1 MLVKLTDNRIRIGAR
16 LEITLERTIRVPEN
30 ATLHY
35 LPPSLGEFPV
45 RDVRTLRGRVPK
57 DWTGFVVPVYQREA
71 LWIRFGAARGD
82 WTAIEPS
89 AGEVN
94 ILTGEPSRGRLQ
106 ADPQNYIVCPKQL
119 WIDGILTAEGSV
131 RQFVAVPLG
140 AGLSVG
146 EQMGLGAAPALSLTA
161 FVPRRGIKLPRF
173 VPEVAQES
181 VMGLGAGGT
190 VRQKIYRDPLPK
202 SAWDP
207 RPAASIDIRL
217 VNSRDWAAMT
227 GEAPPPSPISARD
240 YSDWGLPW
248 FELYD
253 EDEAAIGSTRAFD
266 KLRGVTGGGEPEITP
281 PIVRPIFRKRSR
293 REES

>member
-1 MLVKLTDNRIRIGAR
+1 LRVKLTDNRIRIGAR
-16 LEITLERTIRVPEN
+16 LEITLERTIRVPEDS
-30 ATLHY
+30 TLHY

-45 RDVRTLRGRVPK
+45 RRVPK
-57 DWTGFVVPVYQREA
+57 LGFVVPVYQREA
-71 LWIRFGAARGD
+71 LWIRFRAPRGE

-89 AGEVN
+89 AGGVN
-94 ILTGEPSRGRLQ
+94 ILTGKPTRGRLQ
-106 ADPQNYIVCPKQL
+106 FDPQNYIVCPKQY
-119 WIDGILTAEGSV
+119 WIDGIVTAEGSV

-146 EQMGLGAAPALSLTA
+146 EQMGRGAAPALSLTA
-161 FVPRRGIKLPRF
+161 FVPRAGINLPRYT
-173 VPEVAQES
+173 PEVQQES

-202 SAWDP
+202 SAWNP
-207 RPAASIDIRL
+207 KPAASIDIRL
-217 VNSRDWAAMT
+217 VNSRDWRSMT

-248 FELYD
+248 FKLYE
-253 EDEAAIGSTRAFD
+253 EDEVAIESTGAFD
-266 KLRGVTGGGEPEITP
+266 KLRGVTGGEPGITP

-293 REES
+293 REDS